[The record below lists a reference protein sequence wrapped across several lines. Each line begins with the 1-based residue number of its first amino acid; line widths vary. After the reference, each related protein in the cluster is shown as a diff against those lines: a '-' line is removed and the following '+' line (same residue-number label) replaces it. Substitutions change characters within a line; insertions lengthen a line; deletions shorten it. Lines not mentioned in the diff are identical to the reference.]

1 MITYNFFR
9 YLYQHIKC
17 SKILRKVYKEENL
30 IQNLSS
36 LFSSEFRVD
45 WFGRLYTVLNPNI
58 NKNDYDGTTQ
68 IFEYNENGLDNTVY
82 VERWVMEKLNIAS
95 QFIKNND
102 LFDILTYNIKK
113 LDDYDNFLFVMQPIT
128 FDDCKTWTKR
138 FVWLMLAIL
147 VIGVTLLM
155 VF

>member
-9 YLYQHIKC
+9 HLFRHIRYC
-17 SKILRKVYKEENL
+17 RILKKVYAEENL
-30 IQNLSS
+30 INNLSL
-36 LFSSEFRVD
+36 LFKSEFRMD
-45 WFGRLYTVLNPNI
+45 WTGRLYTVLNPNI
-58 NKNDYDGTTQ
+58 NQDDYDGTTQ
-68 IFEYNENGLDNTVY
+68 IFEYNEKGLDNTVY

-113 LDDYDNFLFVMQPIT
+113 LDDYDNFLFVMQPISW
-128 FDDCKTWTKR
+128 DDCKTWTKR
-138 FVWLMLAIL
+138 FLWLLGGLL